1 MDKNTRI
8 IVKQNNIIIENQT
21 LIMKGLITL
30 IGQFSNDN
38 LVIDLMSKVNELE
51 KAVKQT
57 REAIK

>member
-21 LIMKGLITL
+21 LIMKGLIML